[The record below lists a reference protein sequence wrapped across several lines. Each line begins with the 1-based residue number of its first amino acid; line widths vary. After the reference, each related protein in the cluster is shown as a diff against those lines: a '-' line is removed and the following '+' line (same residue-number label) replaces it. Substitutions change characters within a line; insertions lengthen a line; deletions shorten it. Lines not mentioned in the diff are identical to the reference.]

1 MDMRT
6 KIAYIERDIRNIS
19 RADDTDSAVRN
30 AALDRVIEIVEAE
43 RKEMMERVAKKAE
56 ALGG

>member
-1 MDMRT
+1 MDMKT

-19 RADDTDSAVRN
+19 RADDTDSVVRG
-30 AALDRVIEIVEAE
+30 AALDKVLEIVEFE
-43 RKEMMERVAKKAE
+43 RKAMQDRVAKKAE